1 MAPIVRKHEAGRRL
15 ARGRDQQH
23 GYAMTC
29 EVVVMNRM
37 GVALAADSAVTADVG
52 ENSKIHESGVKLFTL
67 SKHRPVG
74 VMVYNNSL
82 LLGVPWET
90 IIKMFRHELGHQ
102 RYDTVSEYAEAL
114 IDYVEQNTPRF
125 FPEEIQ
131 DLYFVQALEA
141 EIERIKEDAIEGVG
155 LRGERS

>member
-1 MAPIVRKHEAGRRL
+1 
-15 ARGRDQQH
+15 
-23 GYAMTC
+23 
-29 EVVVMNRM
+29 MNRM

-52 ENSKIHESGVKLFTL
+52 ESSKIRESGVKLFML

-90 IIKMFRHELGHQ
+90 IIKMFRQEFDRQ
-102 RYDTVSEYAEAL
+102 RRDTVAEYAEAL
-114 IDYVEQNTPRF
+114 IDYVEQNARRF
-125 FPEEIQ
+125 FPEEVQ

-141 EIERIKEDAIEGVG
+141 EFERIEQDASEEWDYLRDAAETEAETEGEVEY
-155 LRGERS
+155 ERINRVLARWRMARYGR